1 MPSPTAGR
9 RNHFPTAALSLRT
22 LFSGGEDMRQRRR
35 KVAHSGLEAIQD
47 ELATLGDDVASLG
60 NTLGEVASD
69 EAQATMR
76 SIRERL
82 DRIAG
87 DAQSVTRAG
96 VGAIEDRIE
105 ANPFASIA
113 VALGVG
119 VILATIMRR

>member
-1 MPSPTAGR
+1 MA
-9 RNHFPTAALSLRT
+9 
-22 LFSGGEDMRQRRR
+22 QRRR
-35 KVAHSGLEAIQD
+35 KVARNGLEAIQD

-69 EAQATMR
+69 EARATIR